1 MAAVVTGPVELVPP
15 ATRPGLVQV
24 ATRAAIVS
32 VITGVALW
40 LLAAVLDG
48 FSIDSPWDALLAGAV
63 VGLLNAVVWP
73 LLAFIVVP
81 ISVLTLGVGAI
92 AIDALVVALVLDQ
105 LPGVELS
112 GFWTSVVI
120 VIGLAVVATAV
131 SAALALDDD
140 AWLDRRMAGMARRR
154 VKGVPPTDI
163 PGVVFVQIDG
173 LAEEVLRR
181 ALRSGDVPTIDRWL
195 RTGTHHL
202 VGWETGWSSQTGVSQ
217 CGILHGST
225 EGMPAFRWVDKATGE
240 IVVSNRARSAATIER
255 AHSDG
260 HGLLAHHG
268 SSYGNLF
275 SGDAER
281 AVLTMSGIARRKEGR
296 FGAGYVGYF
305 SRPQQAT
312 RTLIHLA
319 VDIARERRAALLQ
332 RRRGVEPR
340 VPRGWVYAGLR
351 AFTTVV
357 SRDVSVQ
364 GVLRDVAEGR
374 AAIYVDLL
382 GYDEVSHH
390 SGPERADALAVLRD
404 IDRQLARIAR
414 SFDWAPRPYRLVV
427 LSDHGQ
433 TQGTPFHDL
442 AGETLAELVAR
453 LCGAAVS
460 GDPDA
465 ERGRTES
472 SAWLRDARSADGPE
486 LPTEAEGVPT
496 VLGSGSLGLITFP
509 GPPRRLRRD
518 EIDARHPA
526 LLPGL
531 VAHPHIGFVLVATAD
546 GSLVLGPSGTRNLA
560 TGEVVGD
567 DPLAPFGGR
576 AVDQVAMVDA
586 YATVADVMV
595 NARYDVERDE
605 VAAFE
610 SQVGSHGGL
619 GGPQTRPFLMYP
631 ADLSDPA
638 TPIFTSVAVHRV
650 LKTWLAELG
659 QPVVLPWLDEPASVS
674 LPPSA
679 TGDDR

>member
-1 MAAVVTGPVELVPP
+1 MTAGAELGRPP
-15 ATRPGLVQV
+15 IRPGLVQV

-48 FSIDSPWDALLAGAV
+48 FSIDGPWNALLAGVV

-81 ISVLTLGVGAI
+81 ISVLTLGLGAI
-92 AIDALVVALVLDQ
+92 VIDALVVALVLDG
-105 LPGVELS
+105 LPGIELS
-112 GFWTSVVI
+112 GFWTSVVV
-120 VIGLAVVATAV
+120 VIGLATIATAV
-131 SAALALDDD
+131 SSALALDDD
-140 AWLDRRMAGMARRR
+140 AWLDRRMAAMARRG
-154 VKGVPPTDI
+154 VKGVAPTEV

-181 ALRSGDVPTIDRWL
+181 ALRSGDAPTIDRWL
-195 RTGTHHL
+195 RTGTHQL

-225 EGMPAFRWVDKATGE
+225 DGMPAFRWVDKVTGQ
-240 IVVSNRARSAATIER
+240 IVVSNRAPSAAAIER

-305 SRPQQAT
+305 SRPQQAA
-312 RTLIHLA
+312 RTLIHVA

-382 GYDEVSHH
+382 GYDEVAHH

-404 IDRQLARIAR
+404 IDRQVARIAR
-414 SFDWAPRPYRLVV
+414 SFEWAPRPYRLVV

-472 SAWLRDARSADGPE
+472 SAWLRDARSVDDPE
-486 LPTEAEGVPT
+486 LPAEAEGVPT

-509 GPPRRLRRD
+509 GSPHRLRRD

-526 LLPGL
+526 LLDGL
-531 VAHPHIGFVLVATAD
+531 VSHPHIGFVLVAASG
-546 GSLVLGPSGTRNLA
+546 GSLVLGPSGQRNLA

-567 DPLAPFGGR
+567 DPLAPFGER

-586 YATVADVMV
+586 YATAADVMV
-595 NARYDVERDE
+595 NARYDAERGE

-619 GGPQTRPFLMYP
+619 GGPQTRPFLLYP
-631 ADLSDPA
+631 ADLSDPP

-659 QPVVLPWLDEPASVS
+659 QPVVCPWVDEPGAPTPAGV
-674 LPPSA
+674 
-679 TGDDR
+679 T